1 MYIFK
6 NTHKERGIAM
16 KKRLIVLSLVI
27 SLVFLTFSACQNV
40 NVQTND
46 PAVQQSGSNQ
56 PSEVTDTP
64 KATSSKYQTTYGS
77 KKFNNVKIK
86 VELFD
91 RSNAPEGST
100 ITENKWTEYVKQEMS
115 KVGIIVEFVAVP
127 RWDEVTKMQTMMASG
142 TAPDITLTYT
152 YAHAEDYFNQGG
164 VWDLSEFIDGPDQAL
179 NMKKYLGENVMNIG
193 RKPDGRLYG
202 IVAKRATT
210 AKSNLF
216 IRKDW
221 LDKLGLPIP
230 TTTDELYDVIYKM
243 VKNNPD
249 GRKDTIGLYL
259 WNMWNLKIA
268 FSQIANDPVKAA
280 IANSQTDRDD
290 SFGDYFDPGNRE
302 FYRFLNRAYND
313 GLMHKEYY
321 TLSEDNFKSYVVS
334 GALAFFEYA
343 VNGSVDVLR
352 GSLLK
357 TLQENEPGA
366 DIVSIPA
373 LYNQHDG
380 KQYSAAYA
388 PGGLINF
395 CPLTANAE
403 TVEACMTY
411 LDWQCTKEGG
421 FVLYHG
427 FEGEH
432 FTFDKGIPVVK
443 DAAYNS
449 KDKDWIRTD
458 IFLVGNQG
466 YFASVDDFNACTSK
480 EAPGYEQ
487 HVIDNYLNALSGK
500 IVNDV
505 TYTSPSTPDLIT
517 DIGIVRDE
525 YVVQCV
531 TCPVAEFDATYDKY
545 MSELEKVGIKTIIE
559 ERTKYFTELLG
570 NR

>member
-1 MYIFK
+1 
-6 NTHKERGIAM
+6 M
-16 KKRLIVLSLVI
+16 KKRLLVSLLII
-27 SLVFLTFSACQNV
+27 SLLLLGLSACQNV
-40 NVQTND
+40 IVPKD
-46 PAVQQSGSNQ
+46 EPAVQPGG
-56 PSEVTDTP
+56 TDKPAEITDAP
-64 KATSSKYQTTYGS
+64 KTTSSKYQTTYGS

-100 ITENKWTEYVKQEMS
+100 ITENKWTKYINQEMN
-115 KVGIIVEFVAVP
+115 KVGITVEFIPVP
-127 RWDEVTKMQTMMASG
+127 RWDEVPKMQTMMASG
-142 TAPDITLTYT
+142 TAPDLTLTYT

-164 VWDLSEFIDGPDQAL
+164 VWDLAEFIDGSDQAL
-179 NMKKYLGENVMNIG
+179 NMKQYLGKDVMNIG
-193 RKPDGRLYG
+193 RKPDGKLYG

-230 TTTDELYDVIYKM
+230 KTPDQLYDTIYKM

-249 GRKDTIGLYL
+249 GKTDAIGINLWNL
-259 WNMWNLKIA
+259 WNMKLA
-268 FSQIANDPVKAA
+268 FSQLAGDPVKIAA
-280 IANSQTDRDD
+280 ANSLTDRDEAY
-290 SFGDYFDPGNRE
+290 GDYYDPGNRE
-302 FYRFLNRAYND
+302 FYRFLNKAYNQ
-313 GLMHKEYY
+313 GLMHNEYY
-321 TLSEDNFKSYVVS
+321 TLSEDNFKSYIVS
-334 GALAFFEYA
+334 GTLGFFEYS

-357 TLQENEPGA
+357 TLQENQPGA
-366 DIVSIPA
+366 DIVSIPP
-373 LYNQHDG
+373 LYNINDG

-388 PGGLINF
+388 MGGLINF
-395 CPLTANAE
+395 CPLTASAE

-427 FEGEH
+427 FEGEN

-443 DAAYNS
+443 DAAFNS
-449 KDKDWIRTD
+449 KDKDWLRTD

-466 YFASVDDFNACTSK
+466 YFATVDDFNACTSK

-487 HVIDNYLNALSGK
+487 HVIDNYVNALTGK
-500 IVNDV
+500 IIND
-505 TYTSPSTPDLIT
+505 TTFTSPSTPELIT
-517 DIGIVRDE
+517 DIGIVSDE
-525 YVVQCV
+525 YTVQCV
-531 TCPVAEFDATYDKY
+531 TCPEAEFDATYDKY

-559 ERTKYFTELLG
+559 ERTKYFTELFG
-570 NR
+570 N

>member
-1 MYIFK
+1 
-6 NTHKERGIAM
+6 M
-16 KKRLIVLSLVI
+16 KKRLIVSLLAI
-27 SLVFLTFSACQNV
+27 SLALFVLGGCQNFPV
-40 NVQTND
+40 PTND
-46 PAVQQSGSNQ
+46 PVVPQGGTSQ
-56 PSEVTDTP
+56 PAEVSVAPETG
-64 KATSSKYQTTYGS
+64 SSKYQTTYGS
-77 KKFNNVKIK
+77 KKFDNVKIK

-100 ITENKWTEYVKQEMS
+100 ITDNKWTKYINEQMN
-115 KVGIIVEFVAVP
+115 KVGITVEFVPVP
-127 RWDEVTKMQTMMASG
+127 RWDEVPKMQTMMASG
-142 TAPDITLTYT
+142 TAPDLTLTYT

-164 VWDLSEFIDGPDQAL
+164 VWELSEFIDAPDQAL
-179 NMKKYLGENVMNIG
+179 NMKAYLGTDVMNIG
-193 RKPDGRLYG
+193 RKPDGQLYG

-210 AKSNLF
+210 AKSNFF

-221 LDKLGLPIP
+221 LDKLGLQIP
-230 TTTDELYDVIYKM
+230 KTTDELYDVIYKM

-249 GRKDTIGLYL
+249 GKTDAIGINL
-259 WNMWNLKIA
+259 WNMWNMKMA
-268 FSQIANDPVKAA
+268 FSHIAGDPVKAA

-290 SFGDYFDPGNRE
+290 SYGDYYDPGNRE
-302 FYRFLNRAYND
+302 FYRFLNKAYND

-321 TLSEDNFKSYVVS
+321 TLSEDNFKSYIVS
-334 GALAFFEYA
+334 GTLGFFEYS

-357 TLQENEPGA
+357 TLQENQPGA

-373 LYNQHDG
+373 FYNAKDG

-388 PGGLINF
+388 LGGLINF
-395 CPLTANAE
+395 CPLTADAE

-427 FEGEH
+427 FEGVN
-432 FTFDKGIPVVK
+432 FNFDKGVPVVK
-443 DAAYNS
+443 DAAFNS
-449 KDKDWIRTD
+449 KDKDWLRTD

-466 YFASVDDFNACTSK
+466 YFATVNDFNACTSK

-487 HVIDNYLNALSGK
+487 HVIDNYVNALSGK
-500 IVNDV
+500 IVNDT

-525 YVVQCV
+525 YTVQCV
-531 TCPVAEFDATYDKY
+531 TCPVADFDATYDKY

-559 ERTKYFTELLG
+559 ERTKYFTELYG
-570 NR
+570 N